1 MERGEN
7 NMELFVTLDLTV
19 IKTEMKPAF
28 TDKYKGDWVDENS
41 PTDAELTISIKA
53 EVNAGLQYL
62 GISFE
67 ITDS

>member
-1 MERGEN
+1 MELGES
-7 NMELFVTLDLTV
+7 NMKLFVTLDLDG
-19 IKTEMKPAF
+19 IRTEMKPVF
-28 TDKYKGDWVDENS
+28 TDKYKSDWVDENT
-41 PTDAELTISIKA
+41 PTDIELTNSLKA